1 MDCCRPAPTVSKP
14 EGIVPASWPSLPAT
28 EPRHG
33 CVSAEIPE
41 CSDRSS
47 TSRSTHAIW
56 MPPWLRMHRSKADRN
71 EHRSRSNAGPWR
83 QTKRQQ
89 KPEPSAMERP
99 KPMPNAPIDLD
110 RYRDS
115 EARTTA
121 SQRRRRCL
129 DSFRTDQASLERAQ
143 IAFEDD
149 LMATPAQTW
158 PLAAAKAQYLIQL
171 FAATPQASDPRCRQF
186 IEQTLDDLA
195 CLCASAED
203 YP

>member
-1 MDCCRPAPTVSKP
+1 
-14 EGIVPASWPSLPAT
+14 
-28 EPRHG
+28 
-33 CVSAEIPE
+33 
-41 CSDRSS
+41 
-47 TSRSTHAIW
+47 
-56 MPPWLRMHRSKADRN
+56 
-71 EHRSRSNAGPWR
+71 
-83 QTKRQQ
+83 
-89 KPEPSAMERP
+89 
-99 KPMPNAPIDLD
+99 MPNAPIDLD
-110 RYRDS
+110 RYRDA

-121 SQRRRRCL
+121 SQRHRRCL
-129 DSFRTDQASLERAQ
+129 DSFRADQASLERAQ